1 MRPQPTI
8 CRGPL
13 PVGRYAAVIA
23 ATTWH
28 DIASGRGRYLEIE
41 YKVTEP
47 GHEGRRV
54 WERLILEHSSWR
66 TVTIARTRLNALGR
80 AIGVRCPNDS
90 ADLHDRP
97 LLLDIGVRKRDD
109 TGELVNEVTG
119 YAPFDATPRHTST
132 APWRRQEAMA

>member
-54 WERLILEHSSWR
+54 WERLVLEHTSWR
-66 TVTIARTRLNALGR
+66 AVTIARTRLNTIGR
-80 AIGVRCPNDS
+80 AIGVRCPNES
-90 ADLHDRP
+90 TDLLGRR
-97 LLLDIGVRKRDD
+97 LMLGVGVRKRDD
-109 TGELVNEVTG
+109 TGELANEVTG
-119 YAPFDATPRHTST
+119 YAPIDASTPRTST
-132 APWRRQEAMA
+132 APWRRQEATA